1 MAGFCLGDS
10 PPIFI
15 QAICLVDRKLFA
27 WLLICISMFLLF
39 NSMQRQRELARVEQ
53 EKQNDLLEKAKEKKK
68 ALSKESA
75 ARLASEDPDFSL
87 PTQPPRQH
95 FTLGSMDPK
104 DNYQFV
110 VTLNNEGATVERI
123 ELVAQTSPGQF
134 KHRSLHS
141 KERDGYLGYLA
152 LVESTSSLDINS
164 VPKGSPA
171 ATAKCKENAN
181 LIGLIP
187 GDKIIGWDGLS
198 GFPSSYKLDK
208 RLSNQSAGNTIEL
221 KILRGGAGNVE
232 MDLAEPEKSEVNSD
246 AHVKELDAGAS
257 STETPTINAPA
268 IGAAPLGTELTF
280 DCILTEKP
288 LDVLRAEDD
297 FKYEQVQGNDPLA
310 SCATTLAA
318 VDQFSIEEGEQAIM
332 GLENTL
338 KGRWDSKPLE
348 MEIGMGVEF
357 SMPLRSY
364 LKLAGIKANLELVK
378 QYRLMPAKPV
388 AGQNDSS
395 TRQQHLELTTIVRN
409 LDDEMH
415 MVALRQVGLN
425 GISLEGWWYPTK
437 ISPYF
442 FSAAGARDV
451 IVNDSTAT
459 HSLFTT
465 RTIVSNAISFPA
477 SPDKLLFGPADS
489 AAKRN
494 INFIG
499 LDTQTFTAAMLASPS
514 EPTSMQNLK
523 WAKATVHNSVY
534 TDPVKLPSSKQQA
547 TNIGFWFESEST
559 KIAPKGEWKQAYQI
573 FAGPKD
579 PDLLAAYKLDDSI
592 EYGWHI
598 FGFFAKRLGY
608 ILHFFFWIIQNF
620 GVAIILLTVLVRS
633 CMFPVSRMMALNA
646 QKMQSVQPQLAK
658 LKEAL
663 KEEPRKMMAAQQ
675 MLMKKAGINQ
685 FAGCLPALIQLPI
698 VIGLYRCV
706 SVDVGLRQ
714 QPLFPGWDWCSNLSG
729 PDMFMDWQSWMP
741 ELIAGRGSGWF
752 GPYLNILPI
761 VTIILFII
769 QQKVLMPKATD
780 EQTRVA
786 QQMMMVMTIM
796 MGVLFFKVPAGL
808 CIYFITSSTWS
819 LVERFLIKRFT
830 PKSSMVQLPENAVND
845 IITTLAKPATPQQ
858 RSATSPTNNDKP
870 KMKAT
875 KPPETLADIFPKWFG
890 KKVESAP
897 ASDDKPRRPS
907 SPPPERGNKKK
918 KR

>member
-1 MAGFCLGDS
+1 
-10 PPIFI
+10 
-15 QAICLVDRKLFA
+15 
-27 WLLICISMFLLF
+27 MFLLF
-39 NSMQRQRELARVEQ
+39 NSMQRQRDLARVEQ
-53 EKQNDLLEKAKEKKK
+53 EKQNELAEKAKVKKK
-68 ALSKESA
+68 EQSNEA
-75 ARLASEDPDFSL
+75 AVRLASEDPDFSL
-87 PTQPPRQH
+87 PPQPPRQRT
-95 FTLGSMDPK
+95 TLGSMDPK
-104 DNYQFV
+104 DNYQFL
-110 VTLNNEGATVERI
+110 VTLDNEGAAIERI
-123 ELVAQTSPGQF
+123 ELVASKSPGQF
-134 KHRSLHS
+134 EYRSLHS

-152 LVESTSSLDINS
+152 LEESTSSLDVNS
-164 VPKGSPA
+164 VPKGSAA
-171 ATAKCKENAN
+171 ATAKCRENPN
-181 LIGLIP
+181 LIGLLP
-187 GDKIIGWDGLS
+187 SDKIIGWDGLS
-198 GFPSSYKLDK
+198 GFPSVYKLDK
-208 RLSNQSAGNTIEL
+208 RLSNQAAGKTIEL
-221 KILRGGAGNVE
+221 KILRGGAVNS
-232 MDLAEPEKSEVNSD
+232 EPSLEKPVLTEPGKAEVNSD
-246 AHVKELDAGAS
+246 SQVTELAAGVPA
-257 STETPTINAPA
+257 TDAPA
-268 IGAAPLGTELTF
+268 MRAAPVGTELTF

-297 FKYEQVQGNDPLA
+297 FKLEQVKGNDPLA
-310 SCATTLAA
+310 SCLTTLAA

-338 KGRWDSKPLE
+338 KGRWESKPIE
-348 MEIGMGVEF
+348 MSEGMGVEF
-357 SMPLRSY
+357 SMPLRPY

-378 QYRLMPAKPV
+378 QYRLLPAKPV
-388 AGQNDSS
+388 ENQNDSS

-437 ISPYF
+437 ISPFF

-451 IVNDSTAT
+451 IVNDSSGT
-459 HSLFTT
+459 HSLYTT
-465 RTIVSNAISFPA
+465 RTIVSNATSFPA

-494 INFIG
+494 VNFIG

-514 EPTSMQNLK
+514 EPSSMQNLK
-523 WAKATVHNSVY
+523 WAKATVHNSDY
-534 TDPVKLPSSKQQA
+534 TDLIKLPSSKQQA
-547 TNIGFWFESEST
+547 ANIGFWFESESA
-559 KIAPKGEWKQAYQI
+559 KIPPKGEWKQAYQI

-579 PDLLAAYKLDDSI
+579 PQLLAAYKLDDSI

-608 ILHFFFWIIQNF
+608 ILHFFFWITQNF
-620 GVAIILLTVLVRS
+620 GIAIIMLTVLVRS

-663 KEEPRKMMAAQQ
+663 KDDPRKMMAAQQ

-714 QPLFPGWDWCSNLSG
+714 QSLFAGWDWCSNLSG

-761 VTIILFII
+761 VTITLFII

-830 PKSSMVQLPENAVND
+830 PKSSMIDLPENAVND
-845 IITTLAKPATPQQ
+845 IISTLAKPSTPQQ
-858 RSATSPTNNDKP
+858 RLATSPTNGDKP

-890 KKVESAP
+890 KKVEPAP
-897 ASDDKPRRPS
+897 PSDDKPKRPPG
-907 SPPPERGNKKK
+907 PPPERGNKKK

>member
-1 MAGFCLGDS
+1 
-10 PPIFI
+10 
-15 QAICLVDRKLFA
+15 
-27 WLLICISMFLLF
+27 MFLLF
-39 NSMQRQRELARVEQ
+39 NSMQRQKEIARLEQ
-53 EKQNDLLEKAKEKKK
+53 EKQTKLVEESKEKKK
-68 ALSKESA
+68 AQSKEA
-75 ARLASEDPDFSL
+75 AERLAGEDPDFAL
-87 PTQPPRQH
+87 PQQPPRER

-104 DNYQFV
+104 DNYQLL
-110 VTLNNEGATVERI
+110 VTLDNQGAAIERI
-123 ELVAQTSPGQF
+123 ELMPQKSPGIF
-134 KHRSLHS
+134 ENRSLHS
-141 KERDGYLGYLA
+141 KEREGYLGYLA
-152 LVESTSSLDINS
+152 LTEATSSLNVNS
-164 VPKGSPA
+164 VPKGSSA
-171 ATAKCKENAN
+171 ANAKCKENPN
-181 LIGLIP
+181 LVGLLP
-187 GDKIIGWDGLS
+187 GDKIVGWDGLN
-198 GFPSSYKLDK
+198 GFPSITKLDK
-208 RLSNQSAGNTIEL
+208 RLSNQAAGETIEL
-221 KILRGGAGNVE
+221 KVLR
-232 MDLAEPEKSEVNSD
+232 DLIDASEPVRAEVTSDTQVNESTVNESAAKESALKQND
-246 AHVKELDAGAS
+246 APVM
-257 STETPTINAPA
+257 
-268 IGAAPLGTELTF
+268 GAAPVGTELTF

-288 LDVLRAEDD
+288 LDILRAEDD
-297 FKYEQVQGNDPLA
+297 FKNEQVQGNDPIA
-310 SCATTLAA
+310 SCATTLAS
-318 VDQFSIEEGEQAIM
+318 VDQISIEDGERAIL

-338 KGRWDSKPLE
+338 QGRWKGKPLE
-348 MEIGMGVEF
+348 MSEGMGVEF

-364 LKLAGIKANLELVK
+364 LKQAGIKANLELVK
-378 QYRLMPAKPV
+378 QYRLLPAKPIQ
-388 AGQNDSS
+388 GQNDPS

-409 LDDEMH
+409 LDDEAH
-415 MVALRQVGLN
+415 TVSIRQEGLN

-437 ISPYF
+437 ISPFF
-442 FSAAGARDV
+442 FSAAGARDL
-451 IVNDSTAT
+451 IVSDGFAS

-465 RTIVSNAISFPA
+465 RSIVSHAISSTA
-477 SPDKLLFGPADS
+477 EPDMSLFGAADS
-489 AAKRN
+489 LAKRS
-494 INFIG
+494 INYIG
-499 LDTQTFTAAMLASPS
+499 LDTQTFTAAMLPSPS
-514 EPTSMQNLK
+514 EPSSMQDLK
-523 WAKATVHNSVY
+523 RGKATVHNSVY
-534 TDPVKLPSSKQQA
+534 ADSNKLPSSKQQA
-547 TNIGFWFESEST
+547 TNIGFWFESDAAR
-559 KIAPKGEWKQAYQI
+559 IAPKGEWKQSYQI

-579 PDLLAAYKLDDSI
+579 PELLAAYKLDEAI

-608 ILHFFFWIIQNF
+608 ILHFFFWLTGNF
-620 GVAIILLTVLVRS
+620 GIAIIMLTVLVRS

-663 KEEPRKMMAAQQ
+663 KEDPRKMMAAQQ

-714 QPLFPGWDWCSNLSG
+714 QSLFPGWDWCSNLAG
-729 PDMFMDWQSWMP
+729 PDMFNDWQSWMP

-761 VTIILFII
+761 VTISLFII

-830 PKSSMVQLPENAVND
+830 PKSSMVNLPENAVND
-845 IITTLAKPATPQQ
+845 IIATLAKSTTPQQ
-858 RSATSPTNNDKP
+858 RVATSSSNSDRP

-890 KKVESAP
+890 KKPE
-897 ASDDKPRRPS
+897 S
-907 SPPPERGNKKK
+907 SPAINEKPKRTPAAQPERGNKKK

>member
-1 MAGFCLGDS
+1 M
-10 PPIFI
+10 
-15 QAICLVDRKLFA
+15 DRKLFA
-27 WLLICISMFLLF
+27 WMLICISMFLLF
-39 NSMQRQRELARVEQ
+39 NSMQRQKEIARLEQ
-53 EKQNDLLEKAKEKKK
+53 EKQTKLSEETKEKKK
-68 ALSKESA
+68 VQSKEA
-75 ARLASEDPDFSL
+75 AERLADKDPDFSL
-87 PTQPPRQH
+87 PQQPPRER

-104 DNYQFV
+104 DKYQLL
-110 VTLNNEGATVERI
+110 VTLDNQGAAIERI
-123 ELVAQTSPGQF
+123 ELMAQKSPGIF
-134 KHRSLHS
+134 EYRSLHS
-141 KERDGYLGYLA
+141 KEREGYLGYLA
-152 LVESTSSLDINS
+152 LTEATSSLNVNS
-164 VPKGSPA
+164 VPKGSA
-171 ATAKCKENAN
+171 AASAKCKENPS
-181 LIGLIP
+181 LVGLLT
-187 GDKIIGWDGLS
+187 GDKLVGWDGLA
-198 GFPSSYKLDK
+198 GFPSITKLDK
-208 RLSNQSAGNTIEL
+208 RLSNQSAGKTIEL
-221 KILRGGAGNVE
+221 KVLRDKTNDSEPVQ
-232 MDLAEPEKSEVNSD
+232 AEGTSVTQVNETAVKQND
-246 AHVKELDAGAS
+246 APVM
-257 STETPTINAPA
+257 
-268 IGAAPLGTELTF
+268 GAAPGGTELTF
-280 DCILTEKP
+280 NCILTEKP

-297 FKYEQVQGNDPLA
+297 FKKEQVPGNDPVA
-310 SCATTLAA
+310 SCATTLAS
-318 VDQFSIEEGEQAIM
+318 VDQSSIEDGERTIL

-338 KGRWDSKPLE
+338 KGRWKGKPLE
-348 MEIGMGVEF
+348 MSEGMGVEF

-378 QYRLMPAKPV
+378 QYRLMPAKSIQ
-388 AGQNDSS
+388 GQNDPS
-395 TRQQHLELTTIVRN
+395 TRQQHLELTIIVRN
-409 LDDEMH
+409 LDDEAH
-415 MVALRQVGLN
+415 TVSIRQEGLN

-437 ISPYF
+437 ISPFF

-451 IVNDSTAT
+451 IVSDGFAN

-465 RTIVSNAISFPA
+465 RSIVSHANSSTAE
-477 SPDKLLFGPADS
+477 PDMSLFGAADS
-489 AAKRN
+489 LAKRS
-494 INFIG
+494 INYIG
-499 LDTQTFTAAMLASPS
+499 LDTQTFTAAMLPSPS
-514 EPTSMQNLK
+514 EPSSLQDLK
-523 WAKATVHNSVY
+523 RGKATVLNSVY
-534 TDPVKLPSSKQQA
+534 ADSNKLPSSKQQA
-547 TNIGFWFESEST
+547 TNVGFWFESDAAR
-559 KIAPKGEWKQAYQI
+559 IAPKGEWKQSYQI

-579 PDLLAAYKLDDSI
+579 PELLAAYKLDEAI

-608 ILHFFFWIIQNF
+608 ILHFFFWLTGNF
-620 GVAIILLTVLVRS
+620 GIAIIMLTVLVRS

-663 KEEPRKMMAAQQ
+663 KEDPRKMMAAQQ

-714 QPLFPGWDWCSNLSG
+714 QSLFPGWDWCSNLAG
-729 PDMFMDWQSWMP
+729 PDMFNDWQSWMP

-761 VTIILFII
+761 VTITLFII

-819 LVERFLIKRFT
+819 LVERFLIKRFN
-830 PKSSMVQLPENAVND
+830 PKSSMVNLPENAVND
-845 IITTLAKPATPQQ
+845 IIATLAKSTTPQQ
-858 RSATSPTNNDKP
+858 RVASSPSNGDKP

-890 KKVESAP
+890 KKPESSLAINEKSKRTS
-897 ASDDKPRRPS
+897 AG
-907 SPPPERGNKKK
+907 PPERGNKKK

>member
-1 MAGFCLGDS
+1 M
-10 PPIFI
+10 
-15 QAICLVDRKLFA
+15 DRKLFA

-39 NSMQRQRELARVEQ
+39 NSMQRQKEIARLEQ
-53 EKQNDLLEKAKEKKK
+53 EKQTKLGEETKEKKK
-68 ALSKESA
+68 AQSKEA
-75 ARLASEDPDFSL
+75 AERLAGEDPDFAL
-87 PTQPPRQH
+87 PQQPTRER

-104 DNYQFV
+104 DNYQLL
-110 VTLNNEGATVERI
+110 VTLDNQGAAIERI
-123 ELVAQTSPGQF
+123 ELMAQKSPGIF
-134 KHRSLHS
+134 EYRSLHS
-141 KERDGYLGYLA
+141 KGREGYLGHLA
-152 LVESTSSLDINS
+152 LVEATSSLEVNS
-164 VPKGSPA
+164 VPKGSA
-171 ATAKCKENAN
+171 AASAKCKENPN
-181 LIGLIP
+181 LVGLLP
-187 GDKIIGWDGLS
+187 GDKIVGWDGLT
-198 GFPSSYKLDK
+198 GFPSITKLDN
-208 RLSNQSAGNTIEL
+208 RFSDQSAGETIEL
-221 KILRGGAGNVE
+221 KVLRDITNVSE
-232 MDLAEPEKSEVNSD
+232 PVQAEGTSDTQVNETAVKQND
-246 AHVKELDAGAS
+246 APVV
-257 STETPTINAPA
+257 
-268 IGAAPLGTELTF
+268 GAAPVGTELTF

-297 FKYEQVQGNDPLA
+297 FNQEQVNGNDPVA
-310 SCATTLAA
+310 SCATTLAS
-318 VDQFSIEEGEQAIM
+318 VDQISIEDGERAIL

-338 KGRWDSKPLE
+338 KGRWKGKPLE
-348 MEIGMGVEF
+348 MSEGMGVEF

-378 QYRLMPAKPV
+378 QYRLLPAKRIQ
-388 AGQNDSS
+388 GQNDPS

-409 LDDEMH
+409 LDDEAH
-415 MVALRQVGLN
+415 TVSIRQEGLN

-437 ISPYF
+437 ISPFF
-442 FSAAGARDV
+442 FSAAGARDL
-451 IVNDSTAT
+451 IVSDGFAS

-465 RTIVSNAISFPA
+465 RSIVSHAISSTA
-477 SPDKLLFGPADS
+477 EPDMSLFGAADS
-489 AAKRN
+489 LAKRS
-494 INFIG
+494 IHYIG
-499 LDTQTFTAAMLASPS
+499 LDTQTFTAAMLPSPS
-514 EPTSMQNLK
+514 EPSSLQDLK
-523 WAKATVHNSVY
+523 RGKATVHNSVY
-534 TDPVKLPSSKQQA
+534 ADSNKLPSSKQQA
-547 TNIGFWFESEST
+547 ANIGFWFESDAAR
-559 KIAPKGEWKQAYQI
+559 IAAKGEWKQSYQI

-579 PDLLAAYKLDDSI
+579 PDLLAAYKLDEAI

-608 ILHFFFWIIQNF
+608 ILHFFFWLTGNF
-620 GVAIILLTVLVRS
+620 GIAIIMLTVLVRS

-663 KEEPRKMMAAQQ
+663 KEDPRKMMAAQQ

-714 QPLFPGWDWCSNLSG
+714 QSLFPGWDWCSNLAG
-729 PDMFMDWQSWMP
+729 PDMFNDWQSWMP
-741 ELIAGRGSGWF
+741 EFIAGRGSGWF

-761 VTIILFII
+761 VTISLFII

-830 PKSSMVQLPENAVND
+830 PKSSMIVLPENAVND
-845 IITTLAKPATPQQ
+845 IIATLAKSATPQQ
-858 RSATSPTNNDKP
+858 RVATSPSNSDRP

-890 KKVESAP
+890 KKPE
-897 ASDDKPRRPS
+897 S
-907 SPPPERGNKKK
+907 SPAINEKSKRTSAGPPERGNKKK

>member
-1 MAGFCLGDS
+1 M
-10 PPIFI
+10 
-15 QAICLVDRKLFA
+15 DRKLFA

-39 NSMQRQRELARVEQ
+39 NSMQRQRDIARIEK
-53 EKQNDLLEKAKEKKK
+53 EKQATIAEANKEKKK
-68 ALSKESA
+68 AQSKEA
-75 ARLASEDPDFSL
+75 AERLANEDPDFSL
-87 PTQPPRQH
+87 PPQPPRER

-104 DNYQFV
+104 DGYQLL
-110 VTLNNEGATVERI
+110 VTLDNEGAAIERI
-123 ELVAQTSPGQF
+123 ELMPQKSPGKF
-134 KHRSLHS
+134 EYRSLDE
-141 KERDGYLGYLA
+141 KERQGYLGYLA

-171 ATAKCKENAN
+171 ANAQCKENAN
-181 LIGLIP
+181 LVGLLP
-187 GDKIIGWDGLS
+187 GDKIIGWDGLT
-198 GFPSSYKLDK
+198 GFPSIYKWDN
-208 RLSNQSAGNTIEL
+208 RLSNQPAGRRIEL
-221 KILRGGAGNVE
+221 KIFRDTSGIVAPVK
-232 MDLAEPEKSEVNSD
+232 AEVASDNEVKGDEADSKQND
-246 AHVKELDAGAS
+246 
-257 STETPTINAPA
+257 APA
-268 IGAAPLGTELTF
+268 MGAPVGTELTF
-280 DCILTEKP
+280 ECVFSEKP
-288 LDVLRAEDD
+288 VDVLRAEDD
-297 FKYEQVQGNDPLA
+297 FKVEQVKGNYPHV
-310 SCATTLAA
+310 SFATTLAS
-318 VDQFSIEEGEQAIM
+318 VDQSSIEDGERAIQ
-332 GLENTL
+332 GLEPTL
-338 KGRWDSKPLE
+338 KGRWNAKPLE
-348 MEIGMGVEF
+348 MAEGMGIEF
-357 SMPLRSY
+357 TMPLRSY

-378 QYRLMPAKPV
+378 QYRLFPAKPTQ
-388 AGQNDSS
+388 GQDDPS
-395 TRQQHLELTTIVRN
+395 TRQQHVELTTIVRN

-415 MVALRQVGLN
+415 TVAIRQEGLN

-437 ISPYF
+437 ISPFF

-451 IVNDSTAT
+451 IVSDSVES

-465 RTIVSNAISFPA
+465 RRVVARATSFPSA
-477 SPDKLLFGPADS
+477 PDELLFGPADS

-494 INFIG
+494 INYIG
-499 LDTQTFTAAMLASPS
+499 LDTQTFTAAMLPSPS
-514 EPTSMQNLK
+514 EQSSMQNLNRGG
-523 WAKATVHNSVY
+523 ATVYNSDFA
-534 TDPVKLPSSKQQA
+534 DPNLLPSSKQQA
-547 TNIGFWFESEST
+547 ANIGFWFESNAA
-559 KIAPKGEWKQAYQI
+559 KIAPKGEWKQSYQI

-579 PDLLAAYKLDDSI
+579 PELLAAYKLDEAI
-592 EYGWHI
+592 EYGWDI
-598 FGFFAKRLGY
+598 FRFFAKLLRY
-608 ILHFFFWIIQNF
+608 ILHFFFWLTSNF
-620 GVAIILLTVLVRS
+620 GIAIIMLTVLVRS

-663 KEEPRKMMAAQQ
+663 KDDPRKMMAGQQ

-714 QPLFPGWDWCSNLSG
+714 QALVPGWDWCSNLAG
-729 PDMFMDWQSWMP
+729 PDMFLDWHSWMP

-761 VTIILFII
+761 VTITLFII

-780 EQTRVA
+780 DQTRVA

-830 PKSSMVQLPENAVND
+830 PKSSMVNLPENAVSD
-845 IITTLAKPATPQQ
+845 VIATLAKSATPQQ
-858 RSATSPTNNDKP
+858 RVATSPSNSDRP

-890 KKVESAP
+890 KKAEVVP
-897 ASDDKPRRPS
+897 ANNDKPKRPAAA
-907 SPPPERGNKKK
+907 PPERGNKKK

>member
-1 MAGFCLGDS
+1 
-10 PPIFI
+10 
-15 QAICLVDRKLFA
+15 
-27 WLLICISMFLLF
+27 MFLLF
-39 NSMQRQRELARVEQ
+39 NSMQRQREIARLEQ
-53 EKQNDLLEKAKEKKK
+53 EKQSELLEKAKEQKK
-68 ALSKESA
+68 AQSKEA
-75 ARLASEDPDFSL
+75 AERLTKEDPEFSL
-87 PTQPPRQH
+87 PKQPPRQRV
-95 FTLGSMDPK
+95 TLGSMDPK
-104 DNYQFV
+104 DKYQFL
-110 VTLNNEGATVERI
+110 VTLDNEGAAIERI
-123 ELVAQTSPGQF
+123 ELVEQKSPGKF
-134 KHRSLHS
+134 EYRSLHE

-152 LVESTSSLDINS
+152 LVESTSTLDVNS
-164 VPKGSPA
+164 VPRGSAA
-171 ATAKCKENAN
+171 ATAKCRENAN
-181 LIGLIP
+181 LVGLLP

-198 GFPSSYKLDK
+198 GFPSIYKLDK
-208 RLSNQSAGNTIEL
+208 RLSNQSAGKTIEL
-221 KILRGGAGNVE
+221 KVMRGEIV
-232 MDLAEPEKSEVNSD
+232 DAELDKPVAPAPEVNADSQ
-246 AHVKELDAGAS
+246 VKELEAGS
-257 STETPTINAPA
+257 GEKVSPEMR
-268 IGAAPLGTELTF
+268 AAPLGTELTF

-297 FKYEQVQGNDPLA
+297 FKYEQVQGNFALA
-310 SCATTLAA
+310 SCATTLGA
-318 VDQFSIEEGEQAIM
+318 VDQFSIEEGEQAIA

-338 KGRWDSKPLE
+338 KGRWDSKPIDMDE
-348 MEIGMGVEF
+348 GMGVEF
-357 SMPLRSY
+357 TMPLRPY

-378 QYRLMPAKPV
+378 QYRLLPAKPIP
-388 AGQNDSS
+388 GQDDSS

-437 ISPYF
+437 ISPFF

-451 IVNDSTAT
+451 IVNDSTST
-459 HSLFTT
+459 HSLYTT
-465 RTIVSNAISFPA
+465 RTIVSNATSFPS

-489 AAKRN
+489 APKRN
-494 INFIG
+494 LNYIG
-499 LDTQTFTAAMLASPS
+499 LDTQSFTAAMLASPS
-514 EPTSMQNLK
+514 EPSSMKNLK

-534 TDPVKLPSSKQQA
+534 TDPIKHPSSKQQA
-547 TNIGFWFESEST
+547 TNIGFWFESESV
-559 KIAPKGEWKQAYQI
+559 KIAPKGEWKQSYQI

-579 PDLLAAYKLDDSI
+579 PELLAAYKLDDAI
-592 EYGWHI
+592 EYGWRI
-598 FGFFAKRLGY
+598 FGFFAKLLRY
-608 ILHFFFWIIQNF
+608 ILHFFFWITQNF
-620 GVAIILLTVLVRS
+620 GVAIIMLTVLVRS

-663 KEEPRKMMAAQQ
+663 KDDPRKMMAAQQ

-714 QPLFPGWDWCSNLSG
+714 QSLFPGWDWCSNLAG

-741 ELIAGRGSGWF
+741 EIIAGRGAGWF

-761 VTIILFII
+761 ITITLFII

-786 QQMMMVMTIM
+786 QQMMMIMTIM

-830 PKSSMVQLPENAVND
+830 PKSSMVDLPENAVND

-858 RSATSPTNNDKP
+858 RLATSPSNSDKP

-875 KPPETLADIFPKWFG
+875 KPPETLADLFPKWFG
-890 KKVESAP
+890 KKVETDP
-897 ASDDKPRRPS
+897 ASDDKPKRP
-907 SPPPERGNKKK
+907 PGNPPERGNKKR

>member
-1 MAGFCLGDS
+1 M
-10 PPIFI
+10 
-15 QAICLVDRKLFA
+15 DRKLFA

-39 NSMQRQRELARVEQ
+39 NSMQRQKEIARLEQ
-53 EKQNDLLEKAKEKKK
+53 EKQTKLGEETKEKKK
-68 ALSKESA
+68 AQSKEA
-75 ARLASEDPDFSL
+75 AERLAGEDPDFAL
-87 PTQPPRQH
+87 PQQPTRER

-104 DNYQFV
+104 DNYQLL
-110 VTLNNEGATVERI
+110 VTLDNQGAAIERI
-123 ELVAQTSPGQF
+123 ELMAQKSPGIF
-134 KHRSLHS
+134 EYRSLHS
-141 KERDGYLGYLA
+141 KGREGYLGHLA
-152 LVESTSSLDINS
+152 LVEATSSLEVNS
-164 VPKGSPA
+164 VPKGSA
-171 ATAKCKENAN
+171 AASAKCKENPN
-181 LIGLIP
+181 LVGLLP
-187 GDKIIGWDGLS
+187 GDKIVGWDGLT
-198 GFPSSYKLDK
+198 GFPSITKLDN
-208 RLSNQSAGNTIEL
+208 RFSDQSAGETIEL
-221 KILRGGAGNVE
+221 KVLRDITNVSE
-232 MDLAEPEKSEVNSD
+232 PVQAEGTSDTQVNETAVKQND
-246 AHVKELDAGAS
+246 APVV
-257 STETPTINAPA
+257 
-268 IGAAPLGTELTF
+268 GAAPVGTELTF

-297 FKYEQVQGNDPLA
+297 FNQEQVHGNDPVA
-310 SCATTLAA
+310 SCATTLAS
-318 VDQFSIEEGEQAIM
+318 VDQISIEDGERAIL

-338 KGRWDSKPLE
+338 KGRWKGKPLE
-348 MEIGMGVEF
+348 MSEGMGVEF

-378 QYRLMPAKPV
+378 QYRLLPAKRIQ
-388 AGQNDSS
+388 GQNDPS

-409 LDDEMH
+409 LDDEAH
-415 MVALRQVGLN
+415 TVSIRQEGLN

-437 ISPYF
+437 ISPFF
-442 FSAAGARDV
+442 FSAAGARDL
-451 IVNDSTAT
+451 IVSDGFAS

-465 RTIVSNAISFPA
+465 RSIVSHAISSTA
-477 SPDKLLFGPADS
+477 EPDMSLFGAADS
-489 AAKRN
+489 LAKRS
-494 INFIG
+494 IHYIG
-499 LDTQTFTAAMLASPS
+499 LDTQTFTAAMLPSPS
-514 EPTSMQNLK
+514 EPSSLQDLK
-523 WAKATVHNSVY
+523 RGKATVHNSVY
-534 TDPVKLPSSKQQA
+534 ADSNKLPSSKQQA
-547 TNIGFWFESEST
+547 ANIGFWFESDAAR
-559 KIAPKGEWKQAYQI
+559 IAAKGEWKQSYQI

-579 PDLLAAYKLDDSI
+579 PELLAAYKLDEAI

-608 ILHFFFWIIQNF
+608 ILHFFFWLTGNF
-620 GVAIILLTVLVRS
+620 GIAIIMLTVLVRS

-663 KEEPRKMMAAQQ
+663 KEDPRKMMAAQQ

-714 QPLFPGWDWCSNLSG
+714 QSLFPGWDWCSNLAG
-729 PDMFMDWQSWMP
+729 PDMFNDWQSWMP
-741 ELIAGRGSGWF
+741 EFIAGRGSGWF

-761 VTIILFII
+761 VTISLFII

-830 PKSSMVQLPENAVND
+830 PKSSMIVLPENAVND
-845 IITTLAKPATPQQ
+845 IIATLAKSATPQQ
-858 RSATSPTNNDKP
+858 RVATSPSNSDRP

-890 KKVESAP
+890 KKPE
-897 ASDDKPRRPS
+897 S
-907 SPPPERGNKKK
+907 SPAINEKSKRTSAGPPERGNKKK

>member
-1 MAGFCLGDS
+1 
-10 PPIFI
+10 
-15 QAICLVDRKLFA
+15 
-27 WLLICISMFLLF
+27 
-39 NSMQRQRELARVEQ
+39 MQRQREIAKLEQ
-53 EKQNDLLEKAKEKKK
+53 EKQQELAKAAKEKKK
-68 ALSKESA
+68 SETQEA
-75 ARLASEDPDFSL
+75 AKRLAAEEPGFVL
-87 PTQPPRQH
+87 PEQAPRERIA
-95 FTLGSMDPK
+95 LGSYDPK
-104 DNYQFV
+104 DNYQLLV
-110 VTLNNEGATVERI
+110 VFDNQGAAIERI
-123 ELVAQTSPGQF
+123 ELVAQKTPGKF
-134 KHRSLHS
+134 EYRSLHS
-141 KERDGYLGYLA
+141 KEREGYLGYLA
-152 LVESTSSLDINS
+152 LAESPSSLEINV

-171 ATAKCKENAN
+171 ANAKCVENPN
-181 LIGLIP
+181 LIGLQP
-187 GDKIIGWDGLS
+187 GDQIVGWDSLS
-198 GFPSSYKLDK
+198 GFPSIYKWDK
-208 RLSNQSAGNTIEL
+208 RLSKQAGKSIEL
-221 KILRGGAGNVE
+221 KILRPGTADVKPAAVVPAG
-232 MDLAEPEKSEVNSD
+232 EKPASENPTSD
-246 AHVKELDAGAS
+246 ETVADGKVKQNDAPVIAA
-257 STETPTINAPA
+257 APA
-268 IGAAPLGTELTF
+268 GTELTF
-280 DCILTEKP
+280 TCELMEKP
-288 LDVLRAEDD
+288 LDELRAEDD
-297 FKYEQVQGNDPLA
+297 FKDEQVKGNDPVA
-310 SCATTLAA
+310 SCATTIAA
-318 VDQFSIEEGEQAIM
+318 IDQISIEEGEHSIL
-332 GLENTL
+332 GLENTI
-338 KGRWDSKPLE
+338 KGRWSHKMLDLE
-348 MEIGMGVEF
+348 EGMGIEF

-364 LKLAGIKANLELVK
+364 LKLAGSKANLELVK

-388 AGQNDSS
+388 KGQNDPS
-395 TRQQHLELTTIVRN
+395 TRAHHLELTVIVRN

-415 MVALRQVGLN
+415 TVAIRQDGLN

-437 ISPYF
+437 ISPFF

-451 IVNDSTAT
+451 IVSDGLQS
-459 HSLFTT
+459 HSLYTT
-465 RTIVSNAISFPA
+465 RNIVSNATSFPA
-477 SPDKLLFGPADS
+477 DPEMLLFGPAHG

-494 INFIG
+494 INYIG

-523 WAKATVHNSVY
+523 RAKATVLNSDY
-534 TDPVKLPSSKQQA
+534 TDANKLPSSKQQA
-547 TNIGFWFESEST
+547 ANIGFWFESDSA

-579 PDLLAAYKLDDSI
+579 PELLSAYKLNEAI

-608 ILHFFFWIIQNF
+608 ILHFFFWLTSNF
-620 GVAIILLTVLVRS
+620 GVAIIMLTVLVRS

-646 QKMQSVQPQLAK
+646 QKMQTVQPQLAK
-658 LKEAL
+658 LKESL
-663 KEEPRKMMAAQQ
+663 KDDPRKMMAAQQ

-714 QPLFPGWDWCSNLSG
+714 QSLFTGSDWCSNLAG
-729 PDMFMDWQSWMP
+729 PDMFLDWHSWMP

-761 VTIILFII
+761 VTITLFII

-819 LVERFLIKRFT
+819 LIERFLIKKFT
-830 PKSSMVQLPENAVND
+830 PKSSMVNLPDNAVNE
-845 IITTLAKPATPQQ
+845 ILLTLAKSGTPQQ
-858 RSATSPTNNDKP
+858 PQRTSSPSANGDKP

-875 KPPETLADIFPKWFG
+875 KPPETLADLFPNWFG
-890 KKVESAP
+890 KKTETSP
-897 ASDDKPRRPS
+897 SDGDKPKRPS

>member
-1 MAGFCLGDS
+1 
-10 PPIFI
+10 
-15 QAICLVDRKLFA
+15 
-27 WLLICISMFLLF
+27 
-39 NSMQRQRELARVEQ
+39 MQRQRELAKLEQ
-53 EKQNDLLEKAKEKKK
+53 DKQQALAQAAKEKKK
-68 ALSKESA
+68 AESQEA
-75 ARLASEDPDFSL
+75 AKRLASEEPGFVL
-87 PTQPPRQH
+87 PEQAPRERIA
-95 FTLGSMDPK
+95 LGSYDPK
-104 DNYQFV
+104 DNYQLLV
-110 VTLNNEGATVERI
+110 ILDNQGAAIERI
-123 ELVAQTSPGQF
+123 ELVAQKTSGKF
-134 KHRSLHS
+134 EYRSLHA
-141 KERDGYLGYLA
+141 KEREGYLGYLA
-152 LVESTSSLDINS
+152 LTESPSSLDINV

-171 ATAKCKENAN
+171 ASAKCVENPN
-181 LIGLIP
+181 LVGLQP
-187 GDKIIGWDGLS
+187 GDQIIGWDSLS
-198 GFPSSYKLDK
+198 GFPSIYKWDK
-208 RLSNQSAGNTIEL
+208 RLSKQAGQSIEL
-221 KILRGGAGNVE
+221 KVLRPGTPEVKPIAIEPAAEKPANEENV
-232 MDLAEPEKSEVNSD
+232 AENKSKPND
-246 AHVKELDAGAS
+246 APVMNA
-257 STETPTINAPA
+257 APA
-268 IGAAPLGTELTF
+268 GTELTF
-280 DCILTEKP
+280 TCTLMEKP
-288 LDVLRAEDD
+288 LDELRAEDD
-297 FKYEQVQGNDPLA
+297 FKDEQVKGNDPVA
-310 SCATTLAA
+310 SCATTLSA
-318 VDQFSIEEGEQAIM
+318 VDQFSIEEGERSIL

-338 KGRWDSKPLE
+338 KGRWNHKILE
-348 MEIGMGVEF
+348 LDEGMGIEF
-357 SMPLRSY
+357 SMPLQSY
-364 LKLAGIKANLELVK
+364 LKLAGSKANLELVK
-378 QYRLMPAKPV
+378 QYRLLPAKPV
-388 AGQNDSS
+388 NGQNDPS
-395 TRQQHLELTTIVRN
+395 TRAHHLELTVIVRN

-415 MVALRQVGLN
+415 TVAIRQEGLN

-437 ISPYF
+437 ISPFF

-451 IVNDSTAT
+451 IVSDGMQS
-459 HSLFTT
+459 HSLYTT
-465 RTIVSNAISFPA
+465 RTIVSNATSFPA
-477 SPDKLLFGPADS
+477 NPEMLLFGPANP

-494 INFIG
+494 INYIG

-523 WAKATVHNSVY
+523 RAKATVLNTDY
-534 TDPVKLPSSKQQA
+534 TDLNKLPSSKQQA
-547 TNIGFWFESEST
+547 ANIGFWFESDSA

-579 PDLLAAYKLDDSI
+579 PELLSAYKLNEAI

-608 ILHFFFWIIQNF
+608 ILHFFFWLTSNF
-620 GVAIILLTVLVRS
+620 GVAIIMLTVLVRS

-646 QKMQSVQPQLAK
+646 QKMQTVQPQLAK

-663 KEEPRKMMAAQQ
+663 KDDPRKMMAAQQ

-714 QPLFPGWDWCSNLSG
+714 QSLFAGSDWCSNLAG
-729 PDMFMDWQSWMP
+729 PDMFMDWHSWMP

-761 VTIILFII
+761 VTITLFII

-819 LVERFLIKRFT
+819 LIERFLIKKFT
-830 PKSSMVQLPENAVND
+830 PKSNGGAGSGVGGGGGGGNLPDNVVND
-845 IITTLAKPATPQQ
+845 ILATLAKSGSQPQLQ
-858 RSATSPTNNDKP
+858 RANSPSSNGDRP

-875 KPPETLADIFPKWFG
+875 KPPETLADLFPNWFG
-890 KKVESAP
+890 KKAESNP
-897 ASDDKPRRPS
+897 SDGDKSKRTS

>member
-1 MAGFCLGDS
+1 
-10 PPIFI
+10 
-15 QAICLVDRKLFA
+15 
-27 WLLICISMFLLF
+27 MFLLF
-39 NSMQRQRELARVEQ
+39 NSMQRQREIAKLEQ
-53 EKQNDLLEKAKEKKK
+53 EKQQELAKTAKEKKK
-68 ALSKESA
+68 AETQEA
-75 ARLASEDPDFSL
+75 AKRLAAEEPGFVL
-87 PTQPPRQH
+87 PEQAPRERIA
-95 FTLGSMDPK
+95 LGSYDPK
-104 DNYQFV
+104 DNYQLLV
-110 VTLNNEGATVERI
+110 VFDNQGAAIERI
-123 ELVAQTSPGQF
+123 ELVAQKTPGKF
-134 KHRSLHS
+134 EYRSLQS
-141 KERDGYLGYLA
+141 KEREGYLGYLA
-152 LVESTSSLDINS
+152 LTESPSSLDIHV

-171 ATAKCKENAN
+171 ASAKCVENPN
-181 LIGLIP
+181 LVGLKP
-187 GDKIIGWDGLS
+187 GDQIIGWDSLS
-198 GFPSSYKLDK
+198 GFPSVYKWDK
-208 RLSNQSAGNTIEL
+208 RLSKQAGKTIEL
-221 KILRGGAGNVE
+221 KILRPGAGDVKPVATE
-232 MDLAEPEKSEVNSD
+232 AAAEKPASD
-246 AHVKELDAGAS
+246 ETVADGKPKQNDAPVMA
-257 STETPTINAPA
+257 
-268 IGAAPLGTELTF
+268 AAPSGTELTF
-280 DCILTEKP
+280 TCTLMEKP
-288 LDVLRAEDD
+288 LDELRAEDD
-297 FKYEQVQGNDPLA
+297 FKDDQVKGNDPVA
-310 SCATTLAA
+310 SCATTIAA
-318 VDQFSIEEGEQAIM
+318 IDQISIEEGEHSIL
-332 GLENTL
+332 GLENTI
-338 KGRWDSKPLE
+338 KGRWSHKMLD
-348 MEIGMGVEF
+348 MEEGMGIEF

-364 LKLAGIKANLELVK
+364 LKLAGSKANLELVK
-378 QYRLMPAKPV
+378 QYRLLPAKPV
-388 AGQNDSS
+388 PGQNDPS
-395 TRQQHLELTTIVRN
+395 TRAHHLELTVIVRN

-415 MVALRQVGLN
+415 MVAIRQEGLN

-437 ISPYF
+437 ISPFF

-451 IVNDSTAT
+451 IVSDGLQS
-459 HSLFTT
+459 HSLHTT

-477 SPDKLLFGPADS
+477 DPEMLLFGPAHG

-494 INFIG
+494 VNYIG

-523 WAKATVHNSVY
+523 RAKAVVLN
-534 TDPVKLPSSKQQA
+534 TDYSDANKLPSSKQQA
-547 TNIGFWFESEST
+547 ANIGFWFESDSA

-579 PDLLAAYKLDDSI
+579 PELLSAYKLNEAI

-608 ILHFFFWIIQNF
+608 ILHFFFWLTSNF
-620 GVAIILLTVLVRS
+620 GVAIIMLTVLVRS

-646 QKMQSVQPQLAK
+646 QKMQTVQPQLAK

-663 KEEPRKMMAAQQ
+663 KDDPRKMMAAQQ

-714 QPLFPGWDWCSNLSG
+714 QSLFAGSDWCSNLAG
-729 PDMFMDWQSWMP
+729 PDMFLDWHSWMP

-761 VTIILFII
+761 VTITLFII

-819 LVERFLIKRFT
+819 LIERFLIKKFT
-830 PKSSMVQLPENAVND
+830 PKSSGGSGSGVGGDGGGNLPDNVVNE
-845 IITTLAKPATPQQ
+845 ILSTLAKSGTQQQPQ
-858 RSATSPTNNDKP
+858 RAATSSSNSDRP

-875 KPPETLADIFPKWFG
+875 KPPETLADLFPNWFG
-890 KKVESAP
+890 KKAETNST
-897 ASDDKPRRPS
+897 DGDKPKRPS